1 MRVTVGVGADETET
15 VTDRLAVPPGP
26 LQLSVNVLSAVNAP
40 LDWLPE
46 VFLEPD
52 QLPEALHELALLV
65 VQFRVDA
72 LLNATWD
79 GVAVSVMVGAC
90 GGVET
95 VTVTD

>member
-1 MRVTVGVGADETET
+1 MGVGVGETET
-15 VTDRLAVPPGP
+15 VTDRLAVPPRP
-26 LQLSVNVLSAVNAP
+26 LQLRVNVVSVANAP

-52 QLPEALHELALLV
+52 QPPEALHEFALLA

-79 GVAVSVMVGAC
+79 GVAVSVMVGTG